1 MRPFIFIKEAIM
13 AEIKTVTIKE
23 LSKKP
28 FVIATTNRNM
38 RRMQQYQLEI
48 AKLSDTPDD
57 DLTAQIEAG
66 INIIDETLKFMRS
79 ILDLDDAQMEVLENI
94 DYEETQKIAQRI
106 TGRMMGLSD
115 EEIEAQESAPKEQ

>member
-1 MRPFIFIKEAIM
+1 M
-13 AEIKTVTIKE
+13 AEIKTLTIPE
-23 LSKKP
+23 LAKKP

-38 RRMQQYQLEI
+38 RRMQQYQLKI
-48 AKLSDTPDD
+48 AKLSATPDD
-57 DLTAQIEAG
+57 DLTAQIAAG
-66 INIIDETLKFMRS
+66 IDIIDETLKFMRA
-79 ILDLDDAQMEVLENI
+79 ILDLDDAQMEVLENM

>member
-1 MRPFIFIKEAIM
+1 M

-79 ILDLDDAQMEVLENI
+79 ILDLDDAQMEVLENM

>member
-1 MRPFIFIKEAIM
+1 M
-13 AEIKTVTIKE
+13 AEIKTLTIPE
-23 LSKKP
+23 LAEKP

-38 RRMQQYQLEI
+38 RRMQQYQLKI
-48 AKLSDTPDD
+48 AKLSATPDD
-57 DLTAQIEAG
+57 DLTAQIAAG
-66 INIIDETLKFMRS
+66 IDIIDETLKFMRA
-79 ILDLDDAQMEVLENI
+79 ILDLDDAQMEVLENM

>member
-1 MRPFIFIKEAIM
+1 MRPFIFVKETIM

-38 RRMQQYQLEI
+38 RRMQLYQLEI

-79 ILDLDDAQMEVLENI
+79 ILDLDDAQMEVLENM

>member
-1 MRPFIFIKEAIM
+1 M
-13 AEIKTVTIKE
+13 AEIKTLTIPE
-23 LSKKP
+23 LAEKP

-79 ILDLDDAQMEVLENI
+79 ILDLDDAQMEVLENL